1 MNITS
6 IFGIIPLA
14 ILIWF
19 IVSLV
24 LFIRCPDEDTDRR
37 KKLKIMLIISSVIFG
52 LLILAIIGLI
62 VILSLAIMNM

>member
-37 KKLKIMLIISSVIFG
+37 KKLKIMLIISSVVFG